1 MKAPHPSIKYVT
13 AQGQVRYCESHDV
26 SGQREHICLL
36 QEGALEFG
44 RDYLKE
50 AGGPEAGA
58 EIEKLA
64 VSLLPY
70 VDQEFLHIGMEELTY
85 YDEFFARAVKI
96 C

>member
-1 MKAPHPSIKYVT
+1 M
-13 AQGQVRYCESHDV
+13 
-26 SGQREHICLL
+26 
-36 QEGALEFG
+36 
-44 RDYLKE
+44 DYLKE